1 MKVLTLFLFASLLS
15 LSIKAETINT
25 SAAKVPL
32 INYFTPTEAVPGE
45 EINIIGSGFGT
56 GTDSVVRGLI
66 FSGGDGPDVPPS
78 LWTDSSVRVK
88 VPSSATT
95 GPFTIV
101 YVNESG
107 ITQTV
112 TSPGSLRILSG
123 YDRWKKSAGF
133 INDNDRPAADGLCML
148 DRYFHGITSN
158 PTSPAFRPLTFSATS
173 LLITPGQIRP
183 VLKISR
189 GQQATEIDF
198 WIERSTNL
206 ASGAW
211 QNVDADVQVTT
222 NPANTNLEDLTITD
236 FSPNSGSKAFYR
248 LGLSTNTNLLGTS
261 ISNLPSIRARN
272 ESVSFPKIFQPWEEA
287 KVLAEGRSNR
297 VVGTNAQDQRYFTPR
312 HNLRWEVIWRNPERE
327 ESFFSGPS
335 EMTRA
340 ELLQKNRGDRKLN
353 PAAIRLAVVEYY
365 EGETNNPSFGPP
377 ASSPFWLRTASGS
390 RIRNF
395 DYDGGGTNFSC
406 LLDFS
411 NPEFQDLIAD
421 RAAALVAEGLFDGI
435 FLDCWSETR
444 AGESQWFWVAHNDL
458 NGGGGSPSPWGLTN
472 GTPIGSS
479 LSEVERNARLQL
491 LAKIRA
497 KIGTNKIIIANI
509 NYGLAGEH
517 ALSAANPLLS
527 GTNLDGVYMEC
538 AMLEVIAN
546 NYLIR
551 DSSNNPIGYG
561 ESLDPNPYLDP
572 RVGDTYWRKIE
583 KTMAWVESPGNLRSQ
598 GLNCIEIWHRFSK
611 FDPRDLRWMRA
622 GLSLTLVCSDSY
634 YLFSEPNWWR
644 LDPGIGVKRHAW
656 YDDWNKSLGRPVDPK
671 RSPIDNAQKSSNGT
685 YSRAFDQGI
694 VFYNPPDNPQKTLV
708 FAKPV
713 KSVSTGN
720 TATSHAIGAGPDGD
734 IFLLTQPGDPR

>member
-1 MKVLTLFLFASLLS
+1 M
-15 LSIKAETINT
+15 
-25 SAAKVPL
+25 
-32 INYFTPTEAVPGE
+32 EAVVGGE
-45 EINIIGSGFGT
+45 ISIYGSGFGT
-56 GTDSVVRGLI
+56 RTSTVLVNLT
-66 FSGGDGPDVPPS
+66 FAGGDGPDGYPS
-78 LWTDSSVRVK
+78 LWSDTEVRVK
-88 VPSSATT
+88 IPASA
-95 GPFTIV
+95 V
-101 YVNESG
+101 SG
-107 ITQTV
+107 YFRIFYTNNLGVTNHL
-112 TSPGSLRILSG
+112 TSPSILTILSSSG
-123 YDRWKKSAGF
+123 TPIWGDYDSWKRSTGF
-133 INDNDRPAADGLCML
+133 TNDADRPGNDGLTMV
-148 DRYFHGITSN
+148 DRYFHGLVN
-158 PTSPAFRPLTFSATS
+158 NLTSPASRPFSFSTTN
-173 LLITPGQIRP
+173 LLFASGQLRP
-183 VLKISR
+183 VLKFSR
-189 GQQATEIDF
+189 SRQAADIDF

-272 ESVSFPKIFQPWEEA
+272 ESVSFPKIFQPWEVA
-287 KVLAEGRSNR
+287 TVLAEGRSNR

-312 HNLRWEVIWRNPERE
+312 HNLRWEVIWRNPERGE
-327 ESFFSGPS
+327 NFFSGPS

-538 AMLEVIAN
+538 AMLEGIAN

-685 YSRAFDQGI
+685 YSRAFDQG
-694 VFYNPPDNPQKTLV
+694 VVYYNPPENGVIALN
-708 FAKPV
+708 FAKSV

-720 TATSHAIGAGPDGD
+720 ISKSHTIGQGPDGD